1 MNQVGGYLKPWI
13 AAQYLGIPLEEV
25 QAMLESGEL
34 PGIKIAG
41 QWRVPL
47 DQLEAWLDE
56 EVSPQELKKLA
67 GRMKDV
73 NSKKVDKFFK
83 EMQPKSKK
91 PKEVKARTQK
101 PRLKKKKGAK
111 STDR

>member
-1 MNQVGGYLKPWI
+1 MKQVGGYLKPWT
-13 AAQYLGIPLEEV
+13 AAQYLGIALDEV

-67 GRMKDV
+67 VRVKDV
-73 NSKKVDKFFK
+73 NSKKLDKFFK
-83 EMQPKSKK
+83 EMRPTSKKAQKKGSQAKK
-91 PKEVKARTQK
+91 PKKKATTPRK
-101 PRLKKKKGAK
+101 P
-111 STDR
+111 